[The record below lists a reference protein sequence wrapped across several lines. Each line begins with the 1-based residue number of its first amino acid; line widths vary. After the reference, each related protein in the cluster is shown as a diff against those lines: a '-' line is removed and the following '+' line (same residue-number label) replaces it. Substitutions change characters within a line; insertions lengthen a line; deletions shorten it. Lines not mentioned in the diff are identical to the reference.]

1 MHIQT
6 PYSYS
11 LACLLYSCSA
21 IHTQNSLHCPIMFLG
36 PCCHEKVLEIYAT
49 SLMCLKWH
57 AILRTLEGNKLS
69 PVIYFKI
76 SLHISR
82 RSKLGP
88 VFSVQKTV
96 CSVYVISL
104 LFTTCSYPLLPS
116 QRDYTSRS
124 HSSLRRRDQRACF
137 KITLMHPPL
146 HRAKCNSQP
155 KPCVEREI
163 K

>member
-21 IHTQNSLHCPIMFLG
+21 IHTQNSLHCPIMFRG

-88 VFSVQKTV
+88 SVLCAKDCVLCV
-96 CSVYVISL
+96 CDFFTLYHVLLSSPSLSKGLYKQISFL
-104 LFTTCSYPLLPS
+104 LEKEGSEGMF
-116 QRDYTSRS
+116 
-124 HSSLRRRDQRACF
+124 
-137 KITLMHPPL
+137 
-146 HRAKCNSQP
+146 
-155 KPCVEREI
+155 
-163 K
+163 